1 MADLL
6 APQTTL
12 PLVPDYAGE
21 TLAVDE
27 TTGNLCSGTFELT
40 VNWGDEND
48 EDNVT
53 ARIIDLKGV
62 CGSTR
67 DWFRHNSQDVG
78 TIVLSGIDIDG
89 DGTTDPG
96 AFSNAD
102 ATAPG
107 VRFGY
112 RASGADPGDL
122 GGTAT
127 ISGKFE
133 GTATRKALS
142 ECWEHGRSPE
152 QVATPA
158 WTSRD
163 RSEPT

>member
-27 TTGNLCSGTFELT
+27 NTGNLCSGTFELT

-53 ARIIDLKGV
+53 ARIISIKDV
-62 CGSTR
+62 CGGAR
-67 DWFRHNSQDVG
+67 DWFRHDSRDVG
-78 TIVLSGIDIDG
+78 TIFLSGMDM
-89 DGTTDPG
+89 DGTGTAECSG
-96 AFSNAD
+96 AD

-107 VRFGY
+107 VRFGC
-112 RASGADPGDL
+112 RAGGAEPGDPVGTAAVSGRFLGKSRSEGPLGVLGTWSVAGTAASGPDCKGSFGAGLKP
-122 GGTAT
+122 
-127 ISGKFE
+127 
-133 GTATRKALS
+133 
-142 ECWEHGRSPE
+142 
-152 QVATPA
+152 
-158 WTSRD
+158 
-163 RSEPT
+163 